1 MKSRQSNYQRP
12 GQKRRRD
19 VRGAGIIYGTFAT
32 MAILLGSVF
41 GTVLVLNIGYCTIYD
56 EKLARVNAYV
66 SQYAAAHAQNGTG
79 EGAIESYA
87 QTVIAAMGLTPSN
100 VSIQVAHTSTS
111 VQVTVANQFSLFGSR
126 GLLPSNVTMR
136 QTAVAAVGVND

>member
-1 MKSRQSNYQRP
+1 MHTRNQNQRR

-19 VRGAGIIYGTFAT
+19 ERGAGIIYGTFAT

-56 EKLARVNAYV
+56 EKLARVNTYV
-66 SQYAAAHAQNGTG
+66 SQYAAAHATDGTG

-87 QTVIAAMGLTPSN
+87 QTVISAMGLTPQN
-100 VSIQVAHTSTS
+100 VSIQVAHTGSG
-111 VQVTVANQFSLFGSR
+111 VQVTVANQFGLFGSR
-126 GLLPSNVTMR
+126 GLLPSSVTLH
-136 QTAVAAVGVND
+136 QTAVAAVGIND